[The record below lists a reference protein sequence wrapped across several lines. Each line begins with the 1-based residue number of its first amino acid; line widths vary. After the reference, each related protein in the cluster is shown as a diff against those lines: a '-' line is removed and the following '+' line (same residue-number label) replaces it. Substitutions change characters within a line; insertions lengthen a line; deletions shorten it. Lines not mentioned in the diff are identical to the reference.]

1 LRLSGWQPGDLEE
14 QMKIDSRIES
24 LVREAL
30 TAVVKRDPKR
40 LQTAIAVFPDE
51 HALTAGYRL
60 AAAIALYILHDQYG
74 RQPTPAEI
82 RAVADK
88 LVELEGW
95 TDIRAEE
102 VVRYLTTL
110 YDGTRVD
117 EVLPLERAFLVSYVL
132 AGDLLS
138 TCRHTTEDWWD
149 YLDRAEAAL
158 EASS

>member
-1 LRLSGWQPGDLEE
+1 
-14 QMKIDSRIES
+14 MKIDDRIES

-30 TAVVKRDPKR
+30 TAVVKRDPER
-40 LQTAIAVFPDE
+40 LQAAIAAFPDE

-60 AAAIALYILHDQYG
+60 AAAIALYVLQDQYG
-74 RQPTPAEI
+74 RQPTPAEV

-95 TDIRAEE
+95 TDIQSDE
-102 VVRYLTTL
+102 VTRYLTAL
-110 YDGTRVD
+110 YGGTRVD
-117 EVLPLERAFLVSYVL
+117 EVLLLERAFLVSYVL

-138 TCRHTTEDWWD
+138 TCRRKTEDWWD
-149 YLDRAEAAL
+149 YLDRAEAAI